1 MPNVCQVDYIEFMDG
16 TRTGPG
22 TVVIEITHVVFNDLA
37 ATPGIPDRVN
47 DVYGWGKIAHI
58 KIHK

>member
-1 MPNVCQVDYIEFMDG
+1 VDYIEFMDG